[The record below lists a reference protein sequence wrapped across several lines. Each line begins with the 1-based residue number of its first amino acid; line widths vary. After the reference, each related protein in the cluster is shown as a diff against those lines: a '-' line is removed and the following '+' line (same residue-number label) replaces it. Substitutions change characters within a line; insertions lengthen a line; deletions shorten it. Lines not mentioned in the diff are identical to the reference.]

1 MTHTAPGCF
10 GAASVF
16 AHDSEVCARCESFS
30 DCSGAAMKTLESI
43 KGIINVDD
51 LMKRHAAA
59 KRKANENLAKRDT
72 EQDAAAPPGNIQA
85 GVQTT
90 PVERKTQVQ
99 KVEFELTEDE
109 QAVVAKL
116 PKKASSI
123 AISLLKGG
131 MLDQLREG
139 LSKGEN
145 PFTSSQRWPAYLRTA
160 AQALI
165 EGGFTRADLKARF
178 MAEFDWQ
185 DTTAGPHVSLVLA
198 LLMSFKVIQVQ
209 GDKFCPLPA
218 TA

>member
-1 MTHTAPGCF
+1 MTQQAPGCF

-16 AHDSEVCARCESFS
+16 AHDSEVCNRCESFGA
-30 DCSGAAMKTLESI
+30 CSGESLKTLESI

-59 KRKANENLAKRDT
+59 KRKANEALVKRDA
-72 EQDAAAPPGNIQA
+72 ERSAAMPPGNIQA
-85 GVQTT
+85 AVQTA
-90 PVERKTQVQ
+90 PVERKTQVL
-99 KVEFELTEDE
+99 KVEFELNEDE
-109 QAVVAKL
+109 KAVVAKL

-131 MLDQLREG
+131 MFDQLRNG
-139 LSKGEN
+139 LARGEN